1 MRDGKGWKRMD
12 NNRFIKDLLL
22 RIACDNDEDAFKQL
36 FDLYADRLFRFA
48 KSLLKDRF
56 LAEEAVSDV
65 FYKVWLHRS
74 SLENHTTIKAYL
86 FKATYNTSLNYLDE
100 ARRKKVVSLDDVDAD
115 LGTDLCPESE
125 LINKELKEIIEAAIE
140 SLPPRCKMIYR
151 MAKVEQMKY
160 KEIAALLEISVK
172 TIDHQLTIAIQK
184 IGEVIRRYLQ
194 ANGNEGDLMAL
205 LQLFRISR
213 KS

>member
-1 MRDGKGWKRMD
+1 MFFMQDGKRMD

-22 RIACDNDEDAFKQL
+22 RIARDNDEDAFKQL
-36 FDLYADRLFRFA
+36 FELYADRLFRFA

-100 ARRKKVVSLDDVDAD
+100 VRRKKVVSLDEIDVD

-160 KEIAALLEISVK
+160 KEIAVLLEISVK

-194 ANGNEGDLMAL
+194 ANGDEGDFMLL
-205 LQLFRISR
+205 LQLFQVSR
-213 KS
+213 K

>member
-1 MRDGKGWKRMD
+1 MGKGMD
-12 NNRFIKDLLL
+12 HNLYIRNLLL
-22 RIACDNDEDAFKQL
+22 RIARDNDEESFKQL

-48 KSLLKDRF
+48 KSFLKDKF
-56 LAEEAVSDV
+56 LAEDAVSDV

-74 SLENHTTIKAYL
+74 SLENQTTIKAYL

-100 ARRKKVVSLDDVDAD
+100 ARRKKAVSLDDLDVD

-125 LINKELKEIIEAAIE
+125 LITKELKETIEAAID
-140 SLPPRCKMIYR
+140 SLPPRCKLIYR

-160 KEIAALLEISVK
+160 KEIAALLDISVK
-172 TIDHQLTIAIQK
+172 TIDHQLTIAIQR

-194 ANGNEGDLMAL
+194 SNGDEGDAMVL
-205 LQLFRISR
+205 LQLFQVSR
-213 KS
+213 K

>member
-1 MRDGKGWKRMD
+1 MD
-12 NNRFIKDLLL
+12 RNLYIRNLLL
-22 RIACDNDEDAFKQL
+22 RIAHDNDEEAFKQL

-48 KSLLKDRF
+48 KSFLKDKF
-56 LAEEAVSDV
+56 LADEAVSDV

-100 ARRKKVVSLDDVDAD
+100 ARRKKAVSLEDIDVD
-115 LGTDLCPESE
+115 LGTELCPESE
-125 LINKELKEIIEAAIE
+125 LINKELKEIIEQAID
-140 SLPPRCKMIYR
+140 SLPPRCKLIYR

-160 KEIAALLEISVK
+160 KEIAELLEISVK

-184 IGEVIRRYLQ
+184 IGEVIKKYLRD
-194 ANGNEGDLMAL
+194 NGDEGNYMILI
-205 LQLFRISR
+205 QLFIPE
-213 KS
+213 K